1 MCPVATKWQNCNIV
15 SPENPKLYLWIN
27 EHLETESFTAWHQ
40 GLVGEFVAPIW
51 DHFQLIMLLYLYI
64 IFACVLRLHHGQLMR
79 LPEEQQLL
87 VQEAHL
93 LLGALAVAYLK
104 DKRDKQWQQKKKDKA
119 AITLQIKPAWNT
131 ATGSIRSTL
140 LQ

>member
-1 MCPVATKWQNCNIV
+1 M
-15 SPENPKLYLWIN
+15 
-27 EHLETESFTAWHQ
+27 ESLLPLF
-40 GLVGEFVAPIW
+40 GII
-51 DHFQLIMLLYLYI
+51 FQLIMLPYLCI
-64 IFACVLRLHHGQLMR
+64 IFACVLWLHHGQLMR

-104 DKRDKQWQQKKKDKA
+104 DKRDKQWQQKKDKA
-119 AITLQIKPAWNT
+119 AITLQIKPVWNT